1 MHNFVLIYKLHIMK
15 KATILAL
22 FAFISLSIHSQE
34 IKENKDFS
42 ITEINKLTIEVSTGH
57 SKGLKPYS
65 PGYYSSSDKF
75 MGNITINSF
84 NIGARYMLSPIFG
97 VRADLGYMNLKN
109 DKKSNS
115 LNYQMQVPT
124 LGVQGVINA
133 SRLFNIENSIG
144 RFGLLLHG
152 GLQISKLYSRTA
164 DEMSPI
170 DPSILVRSHNYGAKE
185 NNIGLIFGISPQYRL
200 NDKFA
205 LITDV
210 SFVNSLRQHFA
221 WDGGYTTEENN
232 LTGKLVSISIG
243 VTYSIGNQNTHGD
256 WTEVRYDKA
265 KRINE
270 LTDRLN
276 TVENLMDDTASR
288 IINDSYISVD
298 FEAGKVFPLITS
310 NKNIEFIKKYLNEN
324 PTVSINIIGHA
335 DSSGYNAN
343 NNSMAKVRAEAVKT
357 ILLNSGIKANRLNI
371 KSPEIFSTEEDN
383 NKSLQKVIF
392 KIN

>member
-1 MHNFVLIYKLHIMK
+1 MK
-15 KATILAL
+15 KITILAL
-22 FAFISLSIHSQE
+22 FTFISLSIHSQE
-34 IKENKDFS
+34 KKEKKDFS
-42 ITEINKLTIEVSTGH
+42 ITEINKLTIEVSTGR

-65 PGYYSSSDKF
+65 TGYYSSSDKF
-75 MGNITINSF
+75 MGNISINSV

-97 VRADLGYMNLKN
+97 FRADLGYMNLKN
-109 DKKSNS
+109 DSKSAS
-115 LNYQMQVPT
+115 LPFDIQIPT

-152 GLQISKLYSRTA
+152 GLQISQLYSRTP

-170 DPSILVRSHNYGAKE
+170 DPSIFVRSHNHGAKD
-185 NNIGLIFGISPQYRL
+185 NNIGIIYGISPQYRL

-221 WDGGYTTEENN
+221 WDGGGNPMDNN
-232 LTGKLVSISIG
+232 LTGKLVSFSIG

-265 KRINE
+265 ERINE

-276 TVENLMDDTASR
+276 TVENLMDDTALR

-298 FEAGKVFPLITS
+298 FEAGKVFPSITS
-310 NKNIEFIKKYLNEN
+310 NKNIEFIKTYLNEN
-324 PTVSINIIGHA
+324 PKVSINIIGHA
-335 DSSGYNAN
+335 DSSGYNAK
-343 NNSMAKVRAEAVKT
+343 NNSLAKVRAEAVRT

-371 KSPEIFSTEEDN
+371 KSPETFSTEEDN

>member
-1 MHNFVLIYKLHIMK
+1 M
-15 KATILAL
+15 A
-22 FAFISLSIHSQE
+22 
-34 IKENKDFS
+34 
-42 ITEINKLTIEVSTGH
+42 
-57 SKGLKPYS
+57 
-65 PGYYSSSDKF
+65 
-75 MGNITINSF
+75 
-84 NIGARYMLSPIFG
+84 
-97 VRADLGYMNLKN
+97 
-109 DKKSNS
+109 
-115 LNYQMQVPT
+115 
-124 LGVQGVINA
+124 
-133 SRLFNIENSIG
+133 
-144 RFGLLLHG
+144 
-152 GLQISKLYSRTA
+152 
-164 DEMSPI
+164 
-170 DPSILVRSHNYGAKE
+170 
-185 NNIGLIFGISPQYRL
+185 GIP
-200 NDKFA
+200 
-205 LITDV
+205 
-210 SFVNSLRQHFA
+210 
-221 WDGGYTTEENN
+221 TEENN

-276 TVENLMDDTASR
+276 TVENLMDETASR

-298 FEAGKVFPLITS
+298 FEDGKVFPSITS

-335 DSSGYNAN
+335 DSIGYNAK
-343 NNSMAKVRAEAVKT
+343 NNSLAKVRAEAVRT